1 MSEWTPASLRRRLT
15 TMLSTG
21 ELALP
26 FPGAGET
33 PARHR
38 ALYEVGRTD
47 LSLARLVEAHIDA
60 ASIFNEAGRVPRKR
74 ALYGVWASEG
84 AGEPM
89 TGQRDGRDGLLMNG
103 AKDFCSG
110 AGIVEPPSSLSKS
123 ATEPDS
129 STCP

>member
-38 ALYEVGRTD
+38 ALYEVSRTD
-47 LSLARLVEAHIDA
+47 LSLARLVEAHTDA
-60 ASIFNEAGRVPRKR
+60 VAIITRTDGCLASARSMECGRRKDRVSRWR
-74 ALYGVWASEG
+74 ASVKGVTA
-84 AGEPM
+84 
-89 TGQRDGRDGLLMNG
+89 
-103 AKDFCSG
+103 C
-110 AGIVEPPSSLSKS
+110 
-123 ATEPDS
+123 
-129 STCP
+129 C